1 VRQGCVLSP
10 SLFNLYTEK
19 IFREVE
25 EMNGVN
31 VGGVNTKNIRY
42 ADDTVVRAENNTD
55 LEELVTV

>member
-1 VRQGCVLSP
+1 
-10 SLFNLYTEK
+10 
-19 IFREVE
+19 
-25 EMNGVN
+25 MNGVN